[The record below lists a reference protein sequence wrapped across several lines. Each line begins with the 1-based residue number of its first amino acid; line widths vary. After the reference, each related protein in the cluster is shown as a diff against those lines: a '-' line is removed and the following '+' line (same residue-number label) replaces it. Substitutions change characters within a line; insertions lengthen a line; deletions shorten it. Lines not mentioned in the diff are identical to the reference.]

1 MEVGESDMAVFDVVP
16 APLNRERTRS
26 VLILC
31 AKAIVIAALGLLLGG
46 GFARFA
52 TATVHWLAPMSP
64 PTTHSPDR

>member
-1 MEVGESDMAVFDVVP
+1 MAVFDVVP

-26 VLILC
+26 ALILC

-52 TATVHWLAPMSP
+52 TAAVHWLAPMAP
-64 PTTHSPDR
+64 PATQAQGR